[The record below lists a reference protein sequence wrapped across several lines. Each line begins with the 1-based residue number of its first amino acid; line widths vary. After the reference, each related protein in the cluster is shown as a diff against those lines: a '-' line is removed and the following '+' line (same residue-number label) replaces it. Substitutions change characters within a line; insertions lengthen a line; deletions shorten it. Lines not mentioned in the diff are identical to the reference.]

1 MEIRGCPHCGAPAE
15 VEEVREG
22 QLTPTVRVRCIAHHT
37 VVGPQ
42 DAVAPRLPWDVPGQ
56 RAVPSEERV
65 PARAEAVIPRRRGA
79 ATEGA
84 LIPRDRTIRFDG

>member
-15 VEEVREG
+15 VEDVREG
-22 QLTPTVRVRCIAHHT
+22 QLTPMVRVRCIAHHT

-56 RAVPSEERV
+56 RSVPSEERAS
-65 PARAEAVIPRRRGA
+65 ARTAAAPTQRRA
-79 ATEGA
+79 PEGA
-84 LIPRDRTIRFDG
+84 LISRDRTLRFDG